1 MNREEIKSYF
11 ENLAQD
17 SNLEIT
23 DRVIT
28 KFVNLS
34 LELAQDEVCDVE
46 EIRNEFL
53 TIAPNDSDEW
63 ADFVDEA
70 SSYLTDEIID
80 QECADEQEEE

>member
-1 MNREEIKSYF
+1 MNREEIKTYF

-23 DRVIT
+23 DKVII

-53 TIAPNDSDEW
+53 TIAPDNSDEW
-63 ADFVDEA
+63 ADFIDEA
-70 SSYLTDEIID
+70 SSYLVDEILD
-80 QECADEQEEE
+80 EECENEEETE